1 MAIIPVLTAAS
12 GLDIFLRNGAG
23 QLTDPSSIT
32 YDIKEPGGTLVADD
46 AVPFK
51 RAVGVYDARTTI
63 IPSGFSVDDPWC
75 ITWSWTS
82 PGGVTSAKNEEF
94 CVSTALF
101 GSFIGASEIINQ
113 IKTDIAF
120 EDGELTDQELNIII
134 DKSLDRLNLKLKLQ
148 GTAGE
153 MSFNSSKGTIVP
165 TPTSSLTALIVMQG
179 ECLITKRRQAQ
190 GSKSGR
196 RVRQDGDFVDTTG
209 GLSSQRDLTRT
220 VCGELDR
227 SIDDYLRCIDG
238 AAEHGDIVWQGNR
251 RAFEDADF
259 DGDGFIEK
267 DFRSPFDTKQNSRFH
282 GHGHRH

>member
-51 RAVGVYDARTTI
+51 KSVGIFDARTTI

-75 ITWSWTS
+75 IIWSFTA
-82 PGGVTSAKNEEF
+82 PGGVTSSKTEEF
-94 CVSTALF
+94 TVSTALF
-101 GSFIGASEIINQ
+101 GSFIGESQIINQ

-120 EDGELTDQELNIII
+120 VAGELTDEQLNIII
-134 DKSLDRLNLKLKLQ
+134 QKSLDRLNLKLNFQ
-148 GTAGE
+148 GTDRE
-153 MSFNSSKGTIVP
+153 MSFNTTTGIISPAPDSA
-165 TPTSSLTALIVMQG
+165 LTALIVMQG

-190 GSKSGR
+190 GAKSGR
-196 RVRQDGDFVDTTG
+196 RIRQDSDFVDTTG

-220 VCGELDR
+220 VCNELDKC
-227 SIDDYLRCIDG
+227 IDDYMRGIDG
-238 AAEHGDIVWQGNR
+238 AAQHGDIVWQGNR

-259 DGDGFIEK
+259 DGDGFVEK
-267 DFRSPFDTKQNSRFH
+267 DFRSPFDTKQDSHFH
-282 GHGHRH
+282 GHHR

>member
-82 PGGVTSAKNEEF
+82 PGGVTSSKNEEF

-101 GSFIGASEIINQ
+101 GSFIGASEIIKQ

-120 EDGELTDQELNIII
+120 EAGELTDEELNIII

-220 VCGELDR
+220 ICGELEQCI
-227 SIDDYLRCIDG
+227 SDYLRCIDG
-238 AAEHGDIVWQGNR
+238 AAEHGDIIWQGNR
-251 RAFEDADF
+251 RAFEEADF
-259 DGDGFIEK
+259 DGDGWVEK
-267 DFRSPFDTKQNSRFH
+267 DFRSPFDTKKNSTFDGGNFRC
-282 GHGHRH
+282 